1 MEYFTDHIQM
11 KAIDTW
17 SIQKVGIPS
26 MVLMERAALTVAEE
40 IEKRIQPEAGLILS
54 LCGTGNN
61 GADGLAAA
69 RILSIKGFRT
79 AAVYAGNADH
89 ATQEWSTQ
97 KGILD
102 KMGIPCLS
110 WQEFYRLA
118 GEEDAS
124 NGAEAA
130 GRGASGNP
138 FRKAAVVID
147 ALFGI
152 GLTRDVKGDYAAIID
167 LLNRSG
173 TYVASVDIASGVFAG
188 TGQIGGTA
196 VRADLTVTFGRKK
209 VGQILYPGA
218 DYCGELICREIGF
231 APEAYERA
239 GFAAA
244 GWTDRD
250 MEAYR
255 KPRPANSHKGTF
267 GKILI
272 IAGCRSMAGAAVF
285 SARSAY
291 RMGAGLIKIHTPYA
305 NSQTMF
311 QMVPEAI
318 MSFYEEPLG
327 DTSSRAYAA
336 GCGKEDGTDYENQ
349 YGAPH
354 DPAAIYDTEKLREEI
369 LWADVIVFGPGIG
382 RGPHTDLILD
392 VLLDQCPA
400 QGKSLVIDADGLRTL
415 AAHPD
420 WYRRLNGRMILTPH
434 LGEMAGL
441 TGRTVSEISRDL
453 IGAADTFAAEH
464 GCILVLKSAR
474 TITASPAEDQK
485 PMINTSGC
493 SAMATAGSGDVLTGV
508 IAGLLAEGYDPFESA
523 SMGAYIHGRAGQ
535 AAAEGKNERAVMA
548 SDIIEGL
555 ERL

>member
-1 MEYFTDHIQM
+1 
-11 KAIDTW
+11 
-17 SIQKVGIPS
+17 
-26 MVLMERAALTVAEE
+26 
-40 IEKRIQPEAGLILS
+40 
-54 LCGTGNN
+54 
-61 GADGLAAA
+61 
-69 RILSIKGFRT
+69 
-79 AAVYAGNADH
+79 
-89 ATQEWSTQ
+89 
-97 KGILD
+97 
-102 KMGIPCLS
+102 MGIPCLS
-110 WQEFYRLA
+110 WQEFNRIA

-124 NGAEAA
+124 NGAEVA

-255 KPRPANSHKGTF
+255 KPRPADSHKGTF

-291 RMGAGLIKIHTPYA
+291 RMGAGLVKIHTPYA

-318 MSFYEEPLG
+318 MSFYEEPSG
-327 DTSSRAYAA
+327 DVVSRVHAA
-336 GCGKEDGTDYENQ
+336 GGGKEDGTEYESEH
-349 YGAPH
+349 GAPH
-354 DPAAIYDTEKLREEI
+354 DLAKIYNPEMLYKQDYSYKTKDPYDPAAIYDTDKLREEI

-400 QGKSLVIDADGLRTL
+400 QGKPLVIDADGLRTL

-420 WYRRLNGRMILTPH
+420 WYRRLSGRMILTPH

-441 TGRTVSEISRDL
+441 TGRTVSEISRNL

-474 TITASPAEDQK
+474 TITASPEADRK

-508 IAGLLAEGYDPFESA
+508 IAGLLAEGYEPFESA
-523 SMGAYIHGRAGQ
+523 SMGAYIHGKAGQ
-535 AAAEGKNERAVMA
+535 AAAEGKNERAVIA

-555 ERL
+555 ERM

>member
-1 MEYFTDHIQM
+1 M

-17 SIQKVGIPS
+17 SIQEVGIPS

-40 IEKRIQPEAGLILS
+40 IEKRIQPQAGLILS

-79 AAVYAGNADH
+79 AAVYAGRTDH
-89 ATQEWSTQ
+89 ATTEWITQ

-110 WQEFYRLA
+110 WQEFTGFA
-118 GEEDAS
+118 EEADAAQS
-124 NGAEAA
+124 AA
-130 GRGASGNP
+130 DTEKPAASENP
-138 FRKAAVVID
+138 FKKAAVVID

-152 GLTRDVKGDYAAIID
+152 GLTREVRGDYAAIIG
-167 LLNRSG
+167 LLNQSKV
-173 TYVASVDIASGVFAG
+173 YVASVDIASGVFAG

-218 DYCGELICREIGF
+218 DYCGELICRDIGF

-267 GKILI
+267 GKVLV

-291 RMGAGLIKIHTPYA
+291 RMGAGLVKIHTPYA

-318 MSFYEEPLG
+318 MSFYEEPSG
-327 DTSSRAYAA
+327 DVVSRVHAA
-336 GCGKEDGTDYENQ
+336 GGGKEDGTDYENE

-420 WYRRLNGRMILTPH
+420 WYRRLSGRMILTPH

-441 TGRTVSEISRDL
+441 TGRTVSEISRNL

-474 TITASPAEDQK
+474 TITASPEADRK

-508 IAGLLAEGYDPFESA
+508 IAGLLAEGYEPFESA
-523 SMGAYIHGRAGQ
+523 SMGAYIHGKAGQ
-535 AAAEGKNERAVMA
+535 AAAEGKNERAVIA

-555 ERL
+555 ERM